1 MTIKE
6 LKKLLNQFIKD
17 FHLTEDTTITVSKGK
32 LDYNLQKV
40 FPILIDGHVKINFEL
55 SDELTD

>member
-6 LKKLLNQFIKD
+6 LKKLLNQFIRD
-17 FHLTEDTTITVSKGK
+17 FHLTEDTEISVSKRDT
-32 LDYNLQKV
+32 DYNLQKV

-55 SDELTD
+55 TDEKSD